1 MNIFSIGFDIDK
13 KAEFFSFLA
22 LEKEGDKYKLS
33 QSEPLGRPMGSLLI
47 EFVNLNLESKKET
60 MEFLRKY
67 MIGYYLIED
76 INVRVLISKN
86 GGLSKE
92 EVQEY
97 AKDIYEDLYMDLKPM
112 QEDFIGSIKHTFRS
126 VAMEI
131 IKEGHKEGRR
141 NVDLS
146 ECYFSELMAT
156 LYEYEEDILVDFD
169 FPEYCYYSEPDDD
182 GDYNANVEMGFAS
195 DFLGNI
201 LYISLRKLIFIKN
214 ILILECENCHKFF
227 IPESLHN
234 IKYCN
239 RIDKRGKTCREI
251 GAELTYKR
259 KLNED
264 KALKRYRSRYSSLSS
279 NVSNYPESEVA
290 LKRLEE
296 FKKVGAEKK
305 KLYSEGKISQEDFI
319 KWIES
324 TKVK

>member
-1 MNIFSIGFDIDK
+1 MSIFSIGFDIDK
-13 KAEFFSFLA
+13 KYEFFSFLT
-22 LEKEGDKYKLS
+22 LKKEDNKYILCE
-33 QSEPLGRPMGSLLI
+33 SEPLGMPMGSLLL
-47 EFVNLNLESKKET
+47 EFVNLNLESKRKT
-60 MEFLRKY
+60 MGFLKKY
-67 MIGYYLIED
+67 MMGYYLIED
-76 INVRVLISKN
+76 INVRQLIRKN
-86 GGLSKE
+86 GGLTKE
-92 EVQEY
+92 DVQKYSE
-97 AKDIYEDLYMDLKPM
+97 DIYEDLYMDLKPI

-131 IKEGHKEGRR
+131 IREEHKEGIR

-146 ECYFSELMAT
+146 ECYISELMAT

-169 FPEYCYYSEPDDD
+169 FPEYCYYSEPDENE
-182 GDYNANVEMGFAS
+182 DYNANVEMGFAS

-201 LYISLRKLIFIKN
+201 LYISLRKLIFLKN
-214 ILILECENCHKFF
+214 IFILECENCHKFF

-239 RIDKRGKTCREI
+239 NKHKSGKTCREI
-251 GAELTYKR
+251 GAEVAYKR
-259 KLNED
+259 KPNED

-279 NVSNYPESEVA
+279 NVSNYPESTIA

-296 FKKVGAEKK
+296 FKKIGVEKK
-305 KLYSEGKISQEDFI
+305 KLYTEEKISQEEFI